1 MALGSNHVYQ
11 DAQTSQGPVSA
22 VSRDFSNS
30 AFIRE
35 LWEDE
40 IIASYKSNLVLPQLA
55 VVMNHNG
62 SKGDTIHVP
71 RPNRAA
77 PSRKATEAQVTL
89 IQTTEGKNQYNITE
103 HWEYSRLIE
112 DVVSIQADD
121 SLRRFYTD
129 DAGYGLAKK
138 VDSDL
143 HITAQLLNAA
153 GIGTQTD
160 SSEVAASALDG
171 AVAGDLVGTA
181 LDQWDPTAN
190 TNTGNGTALS
200 DDGIRK
206 FIQTLDDNDA
216 STSGRVL
223 VIPPV
228 EKNNLLGIQRFTEQ
242 AFVGEIA
249 GQNSIRNGL
258 IGQLYGVDVYV
269 STNCATEQA
278 TDASTNYRVALM
290 FQQEALLHIEQLRPR
305 AQTQYKLEYLGDL
318 FTSDTLYGQ
327 GILRPEAG
335 LPIVVP
341 A

>member
-11 DAQTSQGPVSA
+11 DVVTGQGPVSA
-22 VSRDFSNS
+22 SSRDYSNS

-40 IIASYKSNLVLPQLA
+40 IIAAYKSNLVLPQLA

-71 RPNRAA
+71 RPNRGA
-77 PSRKATEAQVTL
+77 PSRKAVEQQVTL
-89 IQTTEGKNQYNITE
+89 IQTTEGKNIYHIDE

-143 HITAQLLNAA
+143 HVTAQVLNAA

-171 AVAGDLVGTA
+171 AVAGDLTGDA
-181 LDQWDPTAN
+181 LVQWDDAGS
-190 TNTGNGTALS
+190 GNGAALS

-216 STSGRVL
+216 STSGRYL

-258 IGQLYGVDVYV
+258 IGSLYGVDVYV
-269 STNCATEQA
+269 STNCATVQA

>member
-1 MALGSNHVYQ
+1 MALGTDHVYQ
-11 DAQTSQGPVSA
+11 NPVTGQGPASA
-22 VSRDFSNS
+22 ASRTFSNS
-30 AFIRE
+30 AFVRE

-40 IIASYKSNLVLPQLA
+40 IIAAYKSNLVLPNLA

-71 RPNRAA
+71 RPNRGA
-77 PSRKATEAQVTL
+77 PSRKVAETQVNL
-89 IQTTEGKNQYNITE
+89 IQTQETSSRYNITE

-143 HITAQLLNAA
+143 HVTAQTLNAA

-160 SSEVAASALDG
+160 PTQVAASALDG
-171 AVAGDLVGTA
+171 AVSGGLTAGELV
-181 LDQWDPTAN
+181 QWDDAT
-190 TNTGNGTALS
+190 TGNGAELS
-200 DDGIRK
+200 DESIRQ

-216 STSGRVL
+216 NSSGRVL

-228 EKNNLLGIQRFTEQ
+228 VKNQLLGIDRFTEQ
-242 AFVGEIA
+242 SFTGEVGA
-249 GQNSIRNGL
+249 GNSIRNGM
-258 IGQLYGVDVYV
+258 IGSLYGVDVYV
-269 STNCATEQA
+269 STNCASITSA
-278 TDASTNYRVALM
+278 DSSPYRVALM

-335 LPIVVP
+335 LSIVVP